1 VLMGSHDG
9 IEPEKVSLLY
19 AGNGGFGAKH
29 DWNATVGYKDQQGSN
44 VATIINVHM
53 KNGSGLVIAG
63 GEKGIN
69 NPSFYLYKEDQL
81 TGSQ

>member
-1 VLMGSHDG
+1 
-9 IEPEKVSLLY
+9 
-19 AGNGGFGAKH
+19 
-29 DWNATVGYKDQQGSN
+29 
-44 VATIINVHM
+44 M

-81 TGSQ
+81 TGSTMWPQ